1 MMVKVSSTYGN
12 QSEGHDYRISKG
24 LKSCIYQFYSCVN
37 LKIIFQNTC
46 HIKSFFPCK
55 DHLNRSQRSKVIY
68 KACCWDRNDFYI
80 GETKRPFH
88 DSKTEHFKSLTE
100 NDHPSAIADHITATG
115 HNIKWD
121 HFEILASGKTDS
133 SLQWDKRNIVYSRPL
148 LSQRQHA
155 SAVKSWCFLSCCL
168 LYSLLLRIFKFL
180 ISSPDPL

>member
-1 MMVKVSSTYGN
+1 MMVKVSSTYRN

-80 GETKRPFH
+80 GETKRRFMIARLNTSSP
-88 DSKTEHFKSLTE
+88 TR
-100 NDHPSAIADHITATG
+100 NDHSSAIADHITATG

-121 HFEILASGKTDS
+121 HFEILASGKTDYHCS
-133 SLQWDKRNIVYSRPL
+133 EIKETLFIQD
-148 LSQRQHA
+148 
-155 SAVKSWCFLSCCL
+155 
-168 LYSLLLRIFKFL
+168 LY
-180 ISSPDPL
+180 